1 MKLVIN
7 GAERVVDGAHSVLG
21 LIESLKLDPKTL
33 VVEHNG
39 VLLRREGL
47 DSAALAE
54 GDRLELVRFVGGG

>member
-7 GAERVVDGAHSVLG
+7 GAERDVDGARSVLG

-47 DSAALAE
+47 DSARLAE